1 MLLAVVGTILVG
13 HIPIEHEEGMPSF
26 SRAQSHVRVSG
37 HGGRVYTTHLPHF
50 ILPLG
55 LYIKYTFFF
64 VTSLIW
70 LCVIGCCYLGS
81 GGRILDLRHGC
92 RSDAWV

>member
-1 MLLAVVGTILVG
+1 MQMWHHFFWISGFCTKLFLFTDMVMLLAVVGTILVG

-55 LYIKYTFFF
+55 LYIKYTFF
-64 VTSLIW
+64 L
-70 LCVIGCCYLGS
+70 
-81 GGRILDLRHGC
+81 
-92 RSDAWV
+92 